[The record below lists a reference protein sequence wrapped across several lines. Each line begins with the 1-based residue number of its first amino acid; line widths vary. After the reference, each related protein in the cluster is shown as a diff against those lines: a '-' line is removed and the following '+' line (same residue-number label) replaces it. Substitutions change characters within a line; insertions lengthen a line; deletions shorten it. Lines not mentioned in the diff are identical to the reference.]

1 MEILKKEKAIIE
13 YYENVINQHKFDML
27 QIIILYNMKCHQ
39 NYTKLNNEEKEKIL
53 KFLYTLYLKDET
65 KTDLGVFSDYAMSN
79 YTKVLNGEI
88 TRENIYN
95 YLDF

>member
-1 MEILKKEKAIIE
+1 MVEKIKKFEKVIE
-13 YYENVINQHKFDML
+13 QNKSGML
-27 QIIILYNMKCHQ
+27 QITILYNMSCHD
-39 NYTKLNNEEKEKIL
+39 NYIKLNDEEKEKIL
-53 KFLYTLYLKDET
+53 GFLYTLYLKDET

-79 YTKVLNGEI
+79 YKKVLNGKI